1 MFKRETLLFLE
12 VYEKIFLLN
21 PSSSSLTKSLIYR
34 ILSITEDEA
43 YVQSPN
49 KQAKVHDLE
58 RQIDQMVYELYGLTS
73 EDIAIVEGKK

>member
-1 MFKRETLLFLE
+1 MFLE

>member
-1 MFKRETLLFLE
+1 MFLE

-21 PSSSSLTKSLIYR
+21 PSSSSLTKSPIYR

-73 EDIAIVEGKK
+73 EDIAIVEGKI

>member
-1 MFKRETLLFLE
+1 LFLE

>member
-1 MFKRETLLFLE
+1 MFLE

-58 RQIDQMVYELYGLTS
+58 KHIDQMVYELYGLTS

>member
-1 MFKRETLLFLE
+1 MFLE
-12 VYEKIFLLN
+12 VYEKIFLLK